1 MRSDF
6 LTPPRMSSARGTQR
20 KSKAKVPKP
29 PRGSGLNPSG
39 ELAANQLRIPTE
51 QPQMSF
57 FRFDPHTAS
66 GGWQQ
71 GDDEVVNPG
80 WSLGDSFMDTLDN
93 QFNQGYDRNTSSSGM
108 PAQHPLLDSPI
119 HDPHATASS
128 SSHRIT
134 VPSQQPLL
142 DSPIRDP
149 HATASTSSHRI
160 MVPSQHP
167 LLDSPIR
174 DPHTTASTSSHRITV
189 PSQRPLL
196 DNALRDSHGIS
207 VPPYP
212 PFNDTLQNTRSSTSA
227 DMSMIQ
233 LGEIPE
239 TDVMHVC
246 PVRFFS
252 SFDTDIT
259 Y

>member
-1 MRSDF
+1 MHA
-6 LTPPRMSSARGTQR
+6 LTSLPPLRMSSARGTQR

-57 FRFDPHTAS
+57 FRFDPHAAS

-71 GDDEVVNPG
+71 GNDDVDNSG
-80 WSLGDSFMDTLDN
+80 WSLGGASFMDTLDD
-93 QFNQGYDRNTSSSGM
+93 QFNQGYDPNTLSSDV

-119 HDPHATASS
+119 
-128 SSHRIT
+128 
-134 VPSQQPLL
+134 
-142 DSPIRDP
+142 RDP
-149 HATASTSSHRI
+149 HTTTSTSSHRI

-174 DPHTTASTSSHRITV
+174 DPHATASTSSHRITV
-189 PSQRPLL
+189 PSQYPLL
-196 DNALRDSHGIS
+196 DSPILDPHATASTSSHQIMVPSQQHLLDNTVRDSHGIS
-207 VPPYP
+207 VPPY
-212 PFNDTLQNTRSSTSA
+212 NDTLQNMRSSTSA

-233 LGEIPE
+233 LGEIPD

-246 PVRFFS
+246 LFIFFS

-259 Y
+259 D